1 MRVGKLLPTGIAG
14 LLALPAVHAHC
25 PLCTAAVGA
34 AAVTANY
41 LGLDPS
47 IIGIFIGAF
56 GISTGLWIG
65 LKIKRYIPLQTQLIV
80 LGSFF
85 LTVIPLLGLIPETA
99 YMPVLVTGSPGS
111 ILNRVYWV
119 NKLLIGS
126 IIGGLASLLA
136 FWLHTKIKSVRGK
149 VLFPFQG
156 ITITITAL
164 LIASLAMYFI
174 MR

>member
-1 MRVGKLLPTGIAG
+1 MRIRKFLPAGIAG

-25 PLCTAAVGA
+25 PLCTAAVGT

-65 LKIKRYIPLQTQLIV
+65 LKLKRFIPMQAPLIV
-80 LGSFF
+80 IGSFA
-85 LTVIPLLGLIPETA
+85 LTVLPLLALIPETA
-99 YMPVLVTGSPGS
+99 YIPVLVAGSPGS
-111 ILNRVYWV
+111 TLNRVYWM
-119 NKLLIGS
+119 NKLLLGS
-126 IIGGLASLLA
+126 IIGGVASLLG
-136 FWLHTKIKSVRGK
+136 FWIHTRIKSIRGK

-156 ITITITAL
+156 VAITVAIL
-164 LIASLAMYFI
+164 LSASLAMYLI